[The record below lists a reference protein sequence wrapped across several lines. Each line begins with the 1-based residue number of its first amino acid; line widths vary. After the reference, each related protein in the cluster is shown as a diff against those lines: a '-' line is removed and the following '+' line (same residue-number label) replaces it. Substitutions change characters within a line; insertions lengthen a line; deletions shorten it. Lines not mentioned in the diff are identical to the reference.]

1 MNARIAI
8 IVAIFLAGFGTA
20 WVAQGWRFGARI
32 NGIEARQHL
41 RDAAAS
47 QAYADAERKN
57 RERLQA
63 AQDAADQ
70 SIADAQ
76 ARADA
81 ANQQT
86 LEIQRELNQAHATTG
101 RPCLSA
107 AARGLL
113 QQSPAFGHRAGLRLP
128 DTAASPASAATPA
141 ATDSG
146 HSKPGTLISSDTD
159 MANWVS
165 ETSALY
171 ETCRAR
177 IDGLRAWAESSH

>member
-1 MNARIAI
+1 MNARIALVI
-8 IVAIFLAGFGTA
+8 AIFLAGFATA
-20 WVAQGWRFGARI
+20 WVVQGWRFGARI
-32 NGIEARQHL
+32 SGIEARQHQGE
-41 RDAAAS
+41 AAAA
-47 QAYADAERKN
+47 QAYAAAERKN

-63 AQDAADQ
+63 AQAVADQ

-81 ANQQT
+81 AQRQT
-86 LEIQRELNQAHATTG
+86 LEIQRELTQAHATTG

-128 DTAASPASAATPA
+128 DAAASPPATPA
-141 ATDSG
+141 TAAADSG
-146 HSKPGTLISSDTD
+146 NRKPEPLTSSDTD

-165 ETSALY
+165 EASALY